1 MWNTLS
7 SSDYINGSDGIC
19 LCVMKNDDI
28 INFKY
33 IKFKY
38 IVDQLTSVFVMNSI
52 C

>member
-1 MWNTLS
+1 MWNNLS

-33 IKFKY
+33 I
-38 IVDQLTSVFVMNSI
+38 VDQLTSVFVMNSI
-52 C
+52 H